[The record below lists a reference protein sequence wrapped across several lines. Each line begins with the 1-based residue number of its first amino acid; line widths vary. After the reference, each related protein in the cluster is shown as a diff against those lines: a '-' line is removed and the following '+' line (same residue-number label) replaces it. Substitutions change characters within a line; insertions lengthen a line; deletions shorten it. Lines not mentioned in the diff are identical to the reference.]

1 MILFKY
7 LKKYK
12 FLIFIILILSICRIY
27 AELELP
33 NYTSSIVN
41 VGINQKGIE
50 DALMLKMSSK
60 TYSTYSL
67 FMNEEELKL
76 FNKAY
81 KEDSGYYKLES
92 VDKDSKK
99 KLNITIEEVA
109 YTIYTLMS
117 SKQLES
123 SILNNVR
130 NKDYLYNYRKEA
142 INKIKDNKELFLSK
156 VAVRFVE
163 EEYKNV
169 GIDTNKISNEYLKN
183 TAINMIFITFIIL
196 SISVTVSFI
205 ASRVAASIGKNL
217 RKQIYE
223 KVMNF
228 STLDIEKFSISSL
241 ITRTTNDITQVQ
253 NSLSMILVI
262 VLYAPLMA
270 IAGSI
275 KVLKTNVNMSYMI
288 ALGIS
293 LIIVLIVISFIYAM
307 PKFKAMQTLLDRI
320 NLVSREILTGIQVIR
335 VFGREKYEEKRFDKE
350 NQKHMK
356 NEKAII
362 KVIALFF
369 PYLMLVLNALS
380 ILILYVGSKQV
391 DLGYLQVGD
400 LLAFLT
406 YSMMIIF
413 SFIFLTMSI
422 VIIPRASVAA
432 KRIDEVLTTDCSIKE
447 KEKTLDE
454 KLENVKGIVKFNN
467 VTFSFPDSDDEVLED
482 VSFTLEPNKTT
493 AIIGAT
499 GSGKSTIL
507 HLLLRYFDVNKGN
520 ITIDGIDIR
529 DLSLRKLRSLI
540 GFVPQKA
547 VLFSGNIESN
557 IKYLDESL
565 EDNTMKKA
573 AQIAEAEEFILSKD
587 KKYKTPISEYGSNVS
602 GGQKQRLSIARALV
616 GSPNILL
623 FDDSFSALD
632 YKTDFKVRENIHK
645 NLTNKTVVIV
655 AQRIATILHAD
666 KIIVLDKGEV
676 VGVGTHEELLKKNKI
691 YQEIAESQLSK
702 EELTTGGKNEK

>member
-50 DALMLKMSSK
+50 DALMIKMSSK

-183 TAINMIFITFIIL
+183 TAINMMLITFIIL
-196 SISVTVSFI
+196 FISVTVGFI

-293 LIIVLIVISFIYAM
+293 LIIILIVISFIYAM

-335 VFGREKYEEKRFDKE
+335 VFGREKYEEQRFDKE
-350 NQKHMK
+350 NQNHMK

-645 NLTNKTVVIV
+645 NLINKTVVIV

-691 YQEIAESQLSK
+691 YKEIAESQLSK

>member
-50 DALMLKMSSK
+50 DALMIKMSSK

-183 TAINMIFITFIIL
+183 TAINMMLITFIIL
-196 SISVTVSFI
+196 FISVTVGFI

-350 NQKHMK
+350 NQNHMK

-369 PYLMLVLNALS
+369 PYLMLVLNGLS

-691 YQEIAESQLSK
+691 YKEIAESQLSK

>member
-50 DALMLKMSSK
+50 DALMIKMSSK

-183 TAINMIFITFIIL
+183 TAINMMLITFIIL
-196 SISVTVSFI
+196 FISVTVGFI

-691 YQEIAESQLSK
+691 YKEIAESQLSK

>member
-41 VGINQKGIE
+41 VGIEQKGIE
-50 DALMLKMSSK
+50 DALMLKMSKK

-67 FMNEEELKL
+67 FMNEDELKL

-81 KEDSGYYKLES
+81 KEDSGYYKFES
-92 VDKDSKK
+92 IDKDSKK
-99 KLNITIEEVA
+99 KLNSIFEEVA
-109 YTIYTLMS
+109 YTIYTLTS

-183 TAINMIFITFIIL
+183 TALKMIFITFIIL

-223 KVMNF
+223 KVLNF
-228 STLDIEKFSISSL
+228 STLDIEKFSIASL

-293 LIIVLIVISFIYAM
+293 LIIILIVISFIYAM

-350 NQKHMK
+350 NQNHMK

-369 PYLMLVLNALS
+369 PYLMLVLNGLS

-406 YSMMIIF
+406 YSMMIIS

-422 VIIPRASVAA
+422 VIIPRATVAV
-432 KRIDEVLTTDCSIKE
+432 KRIDEVLTTDFSIKE

-499 GSGKSTIL
+499 GSGKSTVL

-520 ITIDGIDIR
+520 ITIDDVDIR

-565 EDNTMKKA
+565 EDNTMEKA
-573 AQIAEAEEFILSKD
+573 AQIAEAEEFILNKD
-587 KKYKTPISEYGSNVS
+587 KKYKTTISEYGSNVS

-691 YQEIAESQLSK
+691 YKEIAESQLSK

>member
-92 VDKDSKK
+92 IDKASKK

-169 GIDTNKISNEYLKN
+169 GINTNKISNEYLKN
-183 TAINMIFITFIIL
+183 TAINMMLITFVIL
-196 SISVTVSFI
+196 FISVTVGFI

-335 VFGREKYEEKRFDKE
+335 VFGREKYEEQRFDKE
-350 NQKHMK
+350 NQNHMK

-482 VSFTLEPNKTT
+482 VSFTLEPSKTT

-565 EDNTMKKA
+565 EDNTIKKA

-691 YQEIAESQLSK
+691 YKEIAESQLSK

>member
-92 VDKDSKK
+92 IDKASKK

-183 TAINMIFITFIIL
+183 TAINMMLITFVIL
-196 SISVTVSFI
+196 FISVTVGFI

-335 VFGREKYEEKRFDKE
+335 VFGREKYEEQRFDKE
-350 NQKHMK
+350 NQNHMK

-565 EDNTMKKA
+565 EDNTIKKA

>member
-50 DALMLKMSSK
+50 DALMLKMSNK

-123 SILNNVR
+123 SILNNVK
-130 NKDYLYNYRKEA
+130 NKDYLYNYRKEV

-156 VAVRFVE
+156 VAVHFVE

-183 TAINMIFITFIIL
+183 TAINMMLITFVIL
-196 SISVTVSFI
+196 FISVTVGFI

-432 KRIDEVLTTDCSIKE
+432 KRIDEVLTTDFSIKE

-565 EDNTMKKA
+565 EDNTIKKA

-691 YQEIAESQLSK
+691 YKEIAESQLSK

>member
-92 VDKDSKK
+92 IDKASKK

-123 SILNNVR
+123 SILNNVK

-183 TAINMIFITFIIL
+183 TAINMMLITFVIL

-335 VFGREKYEEKRFDKE
+335 VFGREKYEEQRFDKE
-350 NQKHMK
+350 NQNHMK

-691 YQEIAESQLSK
+691 YKEIAESQLSK

>member
-50 DALMLKMSSK
+50 DALMIKMSSK

-183 TAINMIFITFIIL
+183 TAINMMLITFIIL
-196 SISVTVSFI
+196 FISVTVGFI

-350 NQKHMK
+350 NQNHMK

-507 HLLLRYFDVNKGN
+507 NLLLRYFDVNKGN

-691 YQEIAESQLSK
+691 YKEIAESQLSK

>member
-27 AELELP
+27 VELELP

-92 VDKDSKK
+92 IDKASKK

-183 TAINMIFITFIIL
+183 TAINMMLITFVIL
-196 SISVTVSFI
+196 FISVTVGFI

-335 VFGREKYEEKRFDKE
+335 VFGREKYEEQRFDKE
-350 NQKHMK
+350 NQNHMK

-691 YQEIAESQLSK
+691 YKEIAESQLSK

>member
-1 MILFKY
+1 MVLFKY
-7 LKKYK
+7 LKKYN
-12 FLIFIILILSICRIY
+12 FLMLIILLLSVGRIY

-33 NYTSSIVN
+33 NYTSNIVN
-41 VGINQKGIE
+41 VGIQQKGIE
-50 DALMLKMSSK
+50 DALMIKMSAK
-60 TYSTYSL
+60 TYSTYYL

-76 FNKAY
+76 FNKFY
-81 KEDSGYYKLES
+81 KEDSGYYKLIDIDTKS
-92 VDKDSKK
+92 RT
-99 KLNITIEEVA
+99 KLNSIFEEVS
-109 YTIYTLMS
+109 YTIYILMNT
-117 SKQLES
+117 KQLET
-123 SILNNVR
+123 SIANNLQ
-130 NKDYLYNYRKEA
+130 NKEYLYKYRKET
-142 INKIKDNKELFLSK
+142 ISKIKDNKELFLSK
-156 VAVRFVE
+156 VAIRFAE

-169 GIDTNKISNEYLKN
+169 GVDVNKISNEYLKN
-183 TAINMIFITFIIL
+183 TAINMMLITFFIL
-196 SISVTVSFI
+196 VISVTVGFI
-205 ASRVAASIGKNL
+205 ASRIAATIGKNL

-223 KVMNF
+223 KVLRF
-228 STLDIEKFSISSL
+228 STIDIEKFSIASL

-270 IAGSI
+270 IAGTI
-275 KVLKTNVNMSYMI
+275 KVLQTNVSMSYMI
-288 ALGIS
+288 ALGIA
-293 LIIVLIVISFIYAM
+293 LIVILIVVLFIYAM
-307 PKFKAMQTLLDRI
+307 PKFKIMQTLLDRL

-335 VFGREKYEEKRFDKE
+335 VFGREKYGEKRFDKE

-369 PYLMLVLNALS
+369 PYLMLVLNGLS

-406 YSMMIIF
+406 YSMMIIS

-432 KRIDEVLTTDCSIKE
+432 KRIDEVLTTDFSIKE
-447 KEKTLDE
+447 KENVLDD
-454 KLENVKGIVKFNN
+454 KLEKVKGLVKFNN

-499 GSGKSTIL
+499 GSGKSTVL
-507 HLLLRYFDVNKGN
+507 HLLLRYFDVNKGS
-520 ITIDGIDIR
+520 ITIDGVDIR
-529 DLSLRKLRSLI
+529 DLSLNKLRSLI
-540 GFVPQKA
+540 GFVPQKG

-557 IKYLDESL
+557 IKYLD
-565 EDNTMKKA
+565 DNISDEEMKKA
-573 AQIAEAEEFILSKD
+573 AKISEAEEFILSKD
-587 KKYKTPISEYGSNVS
+587 KKYKSSIAEYGSNVS
-602 GGQKQRLSIARALV
+602 GGQKQRLSIARAVV

-632 YKTDFKVRENIHK
+632 YKTDFKVRENLK
-645 NLTNKTVVIV
+645 KELTNKTTVIV

-691 YQEIAESQLSK
+691 YREIAESQLSK
-702 EELTTGGKNEK
+702 EELTAGGQNEK

>member
-50 DALMLKMSSK
+50 DALMIKMSSK

-92 VDKDSKK
+92 IDKASKK

-183 TAINMIFITFIIL
+183 TAINMMLITFVIL
-196 SISVTVSFI
+196 FISVTVGFI

-335 VFGREKYEEKRFDKE
+335 VFGREKYEEQRFDKE
-350 NQKHMK
+350 NQNHMK

-691 YQEIAESQLSK
+691 YKEIAESQLSK

>member
-50 DALMLKMSSK
+50 DALMIKMSSK

-183 TAINMIFITFIIL
+183 TAINMMLITFIIL
-196 SISVTVSFI
+196 FISVTVGFI

-335 VFGREKYEEKRFDKE
+335 VFGREKYEEQRFDKE
-350 NQKHMK
+350 NQNHMK

-602 GGQKQRLSIARALV
+602 GGQKQRLSIPRALV

-691 YQEIAESQLSK
+691 YKEIAESQLSK

>member
-1 MILFKY
+1 MVLFKY
-7 LKKYK
+7 LKKYN
-12 FLIFIILILSICRIY
+12 FLILIILLLSVGRIY

-33 NYTSSIVN
+33 NYTSNIVN
-41 VGINQKGIE
+41 VGIQQKGIE
-50 DALMLKMSSK
+50 DALMIKMSAK

-76 FNKAY
+76 FNKFY
-81 KEDSGYYKLES
+81 KEDSGYYKLIDIDTKS
-92 VDKDSKK
+92 RT
-99 KLNITIEEVA
+99 KLNSIFEEVS
-109 YTIYTLMS
+109 YTIYILMNT
-117 SKQLES
+117 KQLET
-123 SILNNVR
+123 SIANNLQ
-130 NKDYLYNYRKEA
+130 NKEYLYKYRKET
-142 INKIKDNKELFLSK
+142 ISKIKDNKELFLSK
-156 VAVRFVE
+156 VAIRFAE

-169 GIDTNKISNEYLKN
+169 GVDVNKISNEYLKN
-183 TAINMIFITFIIL
+183 TAINMMLITFFIL
-196 SISVTVSFI
+196 VISVTVCFI
-205 ASRVAASIGKNL
+205 ASRIAATIGKNL

-223 KVMNF
+223 KVLRF
-228 STLDIEKFSISSL
+228 STIDIEKFSIASL

-270 IAGSI
+270 IAGTI
-275 KVLKTNVNMSYMI
+275 KVLQTNVSMSYMI
-288 ALGIS
+288 ALGIA
-293 LIIVLIVISFIYAM
+293 LIVILIVVLFIYAM
-307 PKFKAMQTLLDRI
+307 PKFKIMQTLLDRL

-369 PYLMLVLNALS
+369 PYLMLVLNGLS

-406 YSMMIIF
+406 YSMMIIS

-432 KRIDEVLTTDCSIKE
+432 KRIDEVLTTDFSIKE
-447 KEKTLDE
+447 KENVLDD
-454 KLENVKGIVKFNN
+454 KLEKVKGLVKFNN

-499 GSGKSTIL
+499 GSGKSTVL
-507 HLLLRYFDVNKGN
+507 HLLLRYFDVNKGS
-520 ITIDGIDIR
+520 ITIDGVDIR
-529 DLSLRKLRSLI
+529 DLSLNKLRSLI
-540 GFVPQKA
+540 GFVPQKG

-557 IKYLDESL
+557 IKYLD
-565 EDNTMKKA
+565 DNISDEEMKKA
-573 AQIAEAEEFILSKD
+573 AKISEAEEFILSKD
-587 KKYKTPISEYGSNVS
+587 KKYKSSIAEYGSNVS
-602 GGQKQRLSIARALV
+602 GGQKQRLSIARAVV

-632 YKTDFKVRENIHK
+632 YKTDFKVRENLK
-645 NLTNKTVVIV
+645 KELTNKTTVIV

-691 YQEIAESQLSK
+691 YREIAESQLSK
-702 EELTTGGKNEK
+702 EELTAGGQNEK

>member
-50 DALMLKMSSK
+50 DALMIKMSSK

-183 TAINMIFITFIIL
+183 TAINMMLITFVIL

-223 KVMNF
+223 KVINF

-432 KRIDEVLTTDCSIKE
+432 KRIDKVLTTDCSIKE

-482 VSFTLEPNKTT
+482 VSFTLEPSKTT

-565 EDNTMKKA
+565 EDNTIKKA

-645 NLTNKTVVIV
+645 NLINKTVVIV

-691 YQEIAESQLSK
+691 YKEIAESQLSK

>member
-1 MILFKY
+1 MKRISK
-7 LKKYK
+7 
-12 FLIFIILILSICRIY
+12 IGITIILILSICRIY

-92 VDKDSKK
+92 IDKASKK

-183 TAINMIFITFIIL
+183 TAINMMLITFVIL
-196 SISVTVSFI
+196 FISVTVGFI

-335 VFGREKYEEKRFDKE
+335 VFGRERYEEKRFDKE
-350 NQKHMK
+350 NQNHMK

-691 YQEIAESQLSK
+691 YKEIAESQLSK

>member
-81 KEDSGYYKLES
+81 KEDSGYYKFES
-92 VDKDSKK
+92 IDKDSKK

-130 NKDYLYNYRKEA
+130 NKEYLYNYRKEA

-156 VAVRFVE
+156 VAVHCVE

-183 TAINMIFITFIIL
+183 TAINMMLITFVIL
-196 SISVTVSFI
+196 FISVTVGFI

-335 VFGREKYEEKRFDKE
+335 VFGREKYEEQRFDKE
-350 NQKHMK
+350 NQNHMK

-362 KVIALFF
+362 KVIAIFF

-432 KRIDEVLTTDCSIKE
+432 KRIDEVLTTDFSIKE

-602 GGQKQRLSIARALV
+602 GGQKQRLSIARAVV

-691 YQEIAESQLSK
+691 YKEIAESQLSK

>member
-1 MILFKY
+1 
-7 LKKYK
+7 
-12 FLIFIILILSICRIY
+12 
-27 AELELP
+27 
-33 NYTSSIVN
+33 
-41 VGINQKGIE
+41 
-50 DALMLKMSSK
+50 
-60 TYSTYSL
+60 
-67 FMNEEELKL
+67 
-76 FNKAY
+76 
-81 KEDSGYYKLES
+81 
-92 VDKDSKK
+92 
-99 KLNITIEEVA
+99 
-109 YTIYTLMS
+109 
-117 SKQLES
+117 
-123 SILNNVR
+123 
-130 NKDYLYNYRKEA
+130 
-142 INKIKDNKELFLSK
+142 
-156 VAVRFVE
+156 
-163 EEYKNV
+163 
-169 GIDTNKISNEYLKN
+169 
-183 TAINMIFITFIIL
+183 
-196 SISVTVSFI
+196 
-205 ASRVAASIGKNL
+205 
-217 RKQIYE
+217 
-223 KVMNF
+223 
-228 STLDIEKFSISSL
+228 
-241 ITRTTNDITQVQ
+241 
-253 NSLSMILVI
+253 
-262 VLYAPLMA
+262 
-270 IAGSI
+270 
-275 KVLKTNVNMSYMI
+275 
-288 ALGIS
+288 
-293 LIIVLIVISFIYAM
+293 M

-350 NQKHMK
+350 NQNHMK

-369 PYLMLVLNALS
+369 PYLMLVLNGLS

-406 YSMMIIF
+406 YSMMIIS

-422 VIIPRASVAA
+422 VIIPRATVAV
-432 KRIDEVLTTDCSIKE
+432 KRIDEVLTTDFSIKE

-499 GSGKSTIL
+499 GSGKSTVL

-520 ITIDGIDIR
+520 ITIDGVDIR
-529 DLSLRKLRSLI
+529 DLSLKKLRSLI

-565 EDNTMKKA
+565 EDNTMEKA
-573 AQIAEAEEFILSKD
+573 AQIAEAEEFILNKD
-587 KKYKTPISEYGSNVS
+587 KKYKTTISEYGSNVS

-691 YQEIAESQLSK
+691 YKEIAESQLSK

>member
-1 MILFKY
+1 MVLFKY

-12 FLIFIILILSICRIY
+12 FLILIILLLSVGRIY

-33 NYTSSIVN
+33 NYTSNIVN
-41 VGINQKGIE
+41 VGIQQKGIE
-50 DALMLKMSSK
+50 DALMIKMSAK

-76 FNKAY
+76 FNKFY
-81 KEDSGYYKLES
+81 KEDSGYYKLIDIDTKS
-92 VDKDSKK
+92 RT
-99 KLNITIEEVA
+99 KLNSIFEEVS
-109 YTIYTLMS
+109 YTIYILMNT
-117 SKQLES
+117 KQLET
-123 SILNNVR
+123 SIANNLQ
-130 NKDYLYNYRKEA
+130 NKEYLYKYRKET
-142 INKIKDNKELFLSK
+142 ISKIKDNKELFLSK
-156 VAVRFVE
+156 VAIRFAE

-169 GIDTNKISNEYLKN
+169 GVDVNKISNEYLKN
-183 TAINMIFITFIIL
+183 TAINMMLITFFIL
-196 SISVTVSFI
+196 VISVTVGFI
-205 ASRVAASIGKNL
+205 ASRIAATIGKNL

-223 KVMNF
+223 KVLRF
-228 STLDIEKFSISSL
+228 STIDIEKFSIASL

-270 IAGSI
+270 IAGTI
-275 KVLKTNVNMSYMI
+275 KVLQTNVSMSYMI
-288 ALGIS
+288 ALGIA
-293 LIIVLIVISFIYAM
+293 LIVILIVVLFIYAM
-307 PKFKAMQTLLDRI
+307 PKFKIMQTLLDRL

-369 PYLMLVLNALS
+369 PYLMLVLNGLS

-406 YSMMIIF
+406 YSMMIIS

-432 KRIDEVLTTDCSIKE
+432 KRIDEVLTTDFSIKE
-447 KEKTLDE
+447 KENVLDD
-454 KLENVKGIVKFNN
+454 KLEKVKGLVKFNN

-499 GSGKSTIL
+499 GSGKSTVL

-520 ITIDGIDIR
+520 ITIDGVDIR

-565 EDNTMKKA
+565 EDNTMEKA
-573 AQIAEAEEFILSKD
+573 AQIAEAEEFILNKD
-587 KKYKTPISEYGSNVS
+587 KKYKTTISEYGSNVS

-666 KIIVLDKGEV
+666 KIIFLDKGEV

-691 YQEIAESQLSK
+691 YKEIAESQLSK

>member
-50 DALMLKMSSK
+50 DALMIKMSSK

-183 TAINMIFITFIIL
+183 TAINMMLITFIIL
-196 SISVTVSFI
+196 FISVTVGFI

-350 NQKHMK
+350 NQNHMK

-691 YQEIAESQLSK
+691 YKEIAESQLSK

>member
-1 MILFKY
+1 MVLFKY

-12 FLIFIILILSICRIY
+12 FLILIILLLSVGRIY

-33 NYTSSIVN
+33 NYTSNIVN
-41 VGINQKGIE
+41 VGIQQKGIE
-50 DALMLKMSSK
+50 DALMIKMSAK

-76 FNKAY
+76 FNKFY
-81 KEDSGYYKLES
+81 KEDSGYYKLIDIDTKS
-92 VDKDSKK
+92 RT
-99 KLNITIEEVA
+99 KLNSIFEEVS
-109 YTIYTLMS
+109 YTIYTLMNT
-117 SKQLES
+117 KQLEN
-123 SILNNVR
+123 SIANNLQ
-130 NKDYLYNYRKEA
+130 NKEYLYKYRKET
-142 INKIKDNKELFLSK
+142 ISKIKDNKELFLSK
-156 VAVRFVE
+156 VSIRFAE

-169 GIDTNKISNEYLKN
+169 GVDVNKISNEYLKN
-183 TAINMIFITFIIL
+183 TAINMMLITFVIL
-196 SISVTVSFI
+196 VISITVGFI
-205 ASRVAASIGKNL
+205 ASRIAATIGKNL

-223 KVMNF
+223 KVLRF
-228 STLDIEKFSISSL
+228 STIDIEKFSIASL

-253 NSLSMILVI
+253 NLLSMILVI

-270 IAGSI
+270 IAGTI
-275 KVLKTNVNMSYMI
+275 KVLQTNVSMSYMI
-288 ALGIS
+288 ALGIA
-293 LIIVLIVISFIYAM
+293 LIVILIVVLFIYAM
-307 PKFKAMQTLLDRI
+307 PKFKIMQTLLDRL

-335 VFGREKYEEKRFDKE
+335 VFRREKYEEKRFDKE

-369 PYLMLVLNALS
+369 PYLMLVLNGLS

-406 YSMMIIF
+406 YSMMIIS

-432 KRIDEVLTTDCSIKE
+432 KRIDEVLTTDFSIKE
-447 KEKTLDE
+447 KENVLDD
-454 KLENVKGIVKFNN
+454 KLEKVKGLVKFNN

-499 GSGKSTIL
+499 GSGKSTVL
-507 HLLLRYFDVNKGN
+507 HLLLRYFDVNKGS
-520 ITIDGIDIR
+520 ITIDGVDIR
-529 DLSLRKLRSLI
+529 DLSLNKLRSLI
-540 GFVPQKA
+540 GFVPQKG

-557 IKYLDESL
+557 IKYLD
-565 EDNTMKKA
+565 DNISDEEMKKA
-573 AQIAEAEEFILSKD
+573 AKISEAEEFILSKD
-587 KKYKTPISEYGSNVS
+587 KKYKSSIAEYGSNVS
-602 GGQKQRLSIARALV
+602 GGQKQRLSIARAVV

-632 YKTDFKVRENIHK
+632 YKTDFKVRENLK
-645 NLTNKTVVIV
+645 KELTNKTTVIV

-691 YQEIAESQLSK
+691 YREIAESQLSK
-702 EELTTGGKNEK
+702 EELTAGGQNEK

>member
-50 DALMLKMSSK
+50 DALMIKMSSK

-92 VDKDSKK
+92 IDKASKK

-183 TAINMIFITFIIL
+183 TAINMMLITFVIL
-196 SISVTVSFI
+196 FISVTVGFI

-262 VLYAPLMA
+262 VLYAPLIA

-335 VFGREKYEEKRFDKE
+335 VFGREKYEEQRFDKE
-350 NQKHMK
+350 NQNHMK

-691 YQEIAESQLSK
+691 YKEIAESQLSK

>member
-50 DALMLKMSSK
+50 DALMIKMSSK

-223 KVMNF
+223 KVINF

-335 VFGREKYEEKRFDKE
+335 VFGRERYEEKRFDKE

-691 YQEIAESQLSK
+691 YKEIAESQLSK

>member
-7 LKKYK
+7 LKLR
-12 FLIFIILILSICRIY
+12 FSIILILSICRIY

-50 DALMLKMSSK
+50 DALMIKMSSK

-117 SKQLES
+117 SKQLEF

-183 TAINMIFITFIIL
+183 TAINMMLITFIIL
-196 SISVTVSFI
+196 FISVTVGFI

-350 NQKHMK
+350 NQNHMK

-691 YQEIAESQLSK
+691 YKEIAESQLSK

>member
-50 DALMLKMSSK
+50 DALMIKMSSK

-183 TAINMIFITFIIL
+183 TAINMMLITFVIL

-223 KVMNF
+223 KVINF

-288 ALGIS
+288 ALGVS

-335 VFGREKYEEKRFDKE
+335 VFGRERYEEKRFDKE

-565 EDNTMKKA
+565 EDNTIKKA

>member
-50 DALMLKMSSK
+50 DALMIKMSSK

-92 VDKDSKK
+92 IDKASKK

-183 TAINMIFITFIIL
+183 TAINMMLITFVIL
-196 SISVTVSFI
+196 FISVTVGFI

-350 NQKHMK
+350 NQNHMK

-432 KRIDEVLTTDCSIKE
+432 KRIDEVLTTDCSIKK

-691 YQEIAESQLSK
+691 YKEIAESQLSK

>member
-1 MILFKY
+1 MVLFKY
-7 LKKYK
+7 LKKYN
-12 FLIFIILILSICRIY
+12 FLILIILLLSVGRIY

-33 NYTSSIVN
+33 NYTSNIVN
-41 VGINQKGIE
+41 VGIQQKGIE
-50 DALMLKMSSK
+50 DALMIKMSAK

-76 FNKAY
+76 FNKFY
-81 KEDSGYYKLES
+81 KEDSGYYKLIDIDTKS
-92 VDKDSKK
+92 RT
-99 KLNITIEEVA
+99 KLNSIFEEVS
-109 YTIYTLMS
+109 YTIYILMNT
-117 SKQLES
+117 KQLET
-123 SILNNVR
+123 SIANNLQ
-130 NKDYLYNYRKEA
+130 NKEYLYKYRKET
-142 INKIKDNKELFLSK
+142 ISKIKDNKELFLSK
-156 VAVRFVE
+156 VAIRFAE

-169 GIDTNKISNEYLKN
+169 GVDVNKISNEYLKN
-183 TAINMIFITFIIL
+183 TAINMMLITFFIL
-196 SISVTVSFI
+196 VISVTVGFI
-205 ASRVAASIGKNL
+205 ASRIAATIGKNL

-223 KVMNF
+223 KVLRF
-228 STLDIEKFSISSL
+228 STIDIEKFSIASL

-270 IAGSI
+270 IAGTI
-275 KVLKTNVNMSYMI
+275 KVLQTNVSMSYMI
-288 ALGIS
+288 ALGIA
-293 LIIVLIVISFIYAM
+293 LIVILIVVLFIYAM
-307 PKFKAMQTLLDRI
+307 PKFKIMQTLLDRL

-350 NQKHMK
+350 NQKHMNNK
-356 NEKAII
+356 KAII

-369 PYLMLVLNALS
+369 PYLMLVLNGLS

-406 YSMMIIF
+406 YSMMIIS

-432 KRIDEVLTTDCSIKE
+432 KRIDEVLTTDFSIKE
-447 KEKTLDE
+447 KENVLDD
-454 KLENVKGIVKFNN
+454 KLEKVKGLVKFNN

-499 GSGKSTIL
+499 GSGKSTVL
-507 HLLLRYFDVNKGN
+507 HLLLRYFDVNKGS
-520 ITIDGIDIR
+520 ITIDGVDIR
-529 DLSLRKLRSLI
+529 DLSLNKLRSLI
-540 GFVPQKA
+540 GFVPQKG

-557 IKYLDESL
+557 IKYLD
-565 EDNTMKKA
+565 DNISDEEMKKA
-573 AQIAEAEEFILSKD
+573 AKISEAEEFILSKD
-587 KKYKTPISEYGSNVS
+587 KKYKSSIAEYGSNVS
-602 GGQKQRLSIARALV
+602 GGQKQRLSIARAVV

-632 YKTDFKVRENIHK
+632 YKTDFKVRENLK
-645 NLTNKTVVIV
+645 KELTNKTTVIV

-691 YQEIAESQLSK
+691 YREIAESQLSK
-702 EELTTGGKNEK
+702 EELTAGGQNEK

>member
-50 DALMLKMSSK
+50 DALMIKMSSK

-92 VDKDSKK
+92 IDKDSKK

-183 TAINMIFITFIIL
+183 TAINMMLITFVIL
-196 SISVTVSFI
+196 FISVTVGFI

-293 LIIVLIVISFIYAM
+293 LIIILIVISFIYAM

-335 VFGREKYEEKRFDKE
+335 VFGREKYEEQRFDKE
-350 NQKHMK
+350 NQNHMK

-691 YQEIAESQLSK
+691 YKEIAESQLSK

>member
-50 DALMLKMSSK
+50 DALMIKMSSK

-183 TAINMIFITFIIL
+183 TAINMMLITFVIL
-196 SISVTVSFI
+196 FISVTVGFI

-350 NQKHMK
+350 NQNHMK

-432 KRIDEVLTTDCSIKE
+432 KRIDEVLTTDCSIKK

-691 YQEIAESQLSK
+691 YKEIAESQLSK

>member
-50 DALMLKMSSK
+50 DALIIKMSSK

-92 VDKDSKK
+92 IDKASKK

-123 SILNNVR
+123 SILNNVK
-130 NKDYLYNYRKEA
+130 NKDYLYNYRKET
-142 INKIKDNKELFLSK
+142 INKIKDNKKLFLSK

-223 KVMNF
+223 KVINF

-293 LIIVLIVISFIYAM
+293 LIIILIVISFIYAM

-335 VFGREKYEEKRFDKE
+335 VFGRERYEEKRFDKE
-350 NQKHMK
+350 NQNHMK

-691 YQEIAESQLSK
+691 YKEIAESQLSK

>member
-183 TAINMIFITFIIL
+183 TAINMMLITFVIL
-196 SISVTVSFI
+196 FISVTVGFI

-335 VFGREKYEEKRFDKE
+335 VFGREKYEEQRFDKE
-350 NQKHMK
+350 NQNHMK

-432 KRIDEVLTTDCSIKE
+432 KRIDEVLTTDLSIKE

-565 EDNTMKKA
+565 EDNTIKKA

-691 YQEIAESQLSK
+691 YKEIAESQLSK

>member
-50 DALMLKMSSK
+50 DALMLKMSNK

-92 VDKDSKK
+92 IDKASKK

-130 NKDYLYNYRKEA
+130 NKEYLYNYRKEA

-183 TAINMIFITFIIL
+183 TAINMMLITFVIL
-196 SISVTVSFI
+196 FISVTVGFI

-335 VFGREKYEEKRFDKE
+335 VFGREKYEEQRFDKE
-350 NQKHMK
+350 NQNHMK

-391 DLGYLQVGD
+391 DLGYIQVGD

-573 AQIAEAEEFILSKD
+573 AQVAEAEEFILSKD

-655 AQRIATILHAD
+655 AQRITTILHAD

-691 YQEIAESQLSK
+691 YKEIAESQLSK

>member
-50 DALMLKMSSK
+50 DALMIKMSSK

-92 VDKDSKK
+92 IDKASKK

-123 SILNNVR
+123 SILNNVK

-183 TAINMIFITFIIL
+183 TAINMMLITFVIL

-223 KVMNF
+223 KVINF

-293 LIIVLIVISFIYAM
+293 LIIILIVISFIYAM

-335 VFGREKYEEKRFDKE
+335 VFGRERYEEKRFDKE
-350 NQKHMK
+350 NQNHMK

-454 KLENVKGIVKFNN
+454 KLENVKGIIKFNN

-691 YQEIAESQLSK
+691 YKEIAESQLSK

>member
-1 MILFKY
+1 MVLFKY

-12 FLIFIILILSICRIY
+12 FLILIILLLSAGRIY

-33 NYTSSIVN
+33 NYTSNIVN
-41 VGINQKGIE
+41 VGIQQKGIE
-50 DALMLKMSSK
+50 DALMIKMSAK

-76 FNKAY
+76 FNKFY
-81 KEDSGYYKLES
+81 KEDSGYYKLIDIDTKS
-92 VDKDSKK
+92 RT
-99 KLNITIEEVA
+99 KLNSIFEKVS
-109 YTIYTLMS
+109 YTIYTLMN
-117 SKQLES
+117 SKQLEI
-123 SILNNVR
+123 SIANNQQ
-130 NKDYLYNYRKEA
+130 NKEYLYKYRKET
-142 INKIKDNKELFLSK
+142 ISKIKDNKELFLSK
-156 VAVRFVE
+156 VAIRFAE

-169 GIDTNKISNEYLKN
+169 GVDVNKISNEYLKN
-183 TAINMIFITFIIL
+183 TAIDMMLITFFIL
-196 SISVTVSFI
+196 VISVTVGFI
-205 ASRVAASIGKNL
+205 ASRIAATIGKNL

-223 KVMNF
+223 KVLKF
-228 STLDIEKFSISSL
+228 STIDIEKFSIASL

-270 IAGSI
+270 IAGTI
-275 KVLKTNVNMSYMI
+275 KVLQTNVSMSYMI
-288 ALGIS
+288 ALGIA
-293 LIIVLIVISFIYAM
+293 LIVILIVVLFIYAM
-307 PKFKAMQTLLDRI
+307 PKFKIMQTLLDRL

-369 PYLMLVLNALS
+369 PYLMLVLNGLS

-406 YSMMIIF
+406 YSMMIIS

-432 KRIDEVLTTDCSIKE
+432 KRIDEVLTTDFSIKE
-447 KEKTLDE
+447 KENVLDD
-454 KLENVKGIVKFNN
+454 KLEKVKGLVKFNN

-499 GSGKSTIL
+499 GSGKSTVL

-520 ITIDGIDIR
+520 ITIDGVDIR
-529 DLSLRKLRSLI
+529 DLSLNKLRSLI
-540 GFVPQKA
+540 GFVPQKG

-557 IKYLDESL
+557 IKYLD
-565 EDNTMKKA
+565 DNISDEEMQKA
-573 AQIAEAEEFILSKD
+573 AKISEAEEFILSKD
-587 KKYKTPISEYGSNVS
+587 KKYKSSIAEYGSNVS
-602 GGQKQRLSIARALV
+602 GGQKQRLSIARAVV

-632 YKTDFKVRENIHK
+632 YKTDFKVRENLK
-645 NLTNKTVVIV
+645 KELTNKTTVIV

-691 YQEIAESQLSK
+691 YREIAESQLSK
-702 EELTTGGKNEK
+702 EELTAGGQNEK

>member
-50 DALMLKMSSK
+50 DALMLKMSNK

-92 VDKDSKK
+92 IDKASKK

-183 TAINMIFITFIIL
+183 TAINMMLITFVIL
-196 SISVTVSFI
+196 FISVTVGFI

-335 VFGREKYEEKRFDKE
+335 VFGREKYEEQRFDKE
-350 NQKHMK
+350 NQNHMK

-691 YQEIAESQLSK
+691 YKEIAESQLSK

>member
-50 DALMLKMSSK
+50 DALMIKMSSK

-130 NKDYLYNYRKEA
+130 NKDYLYNYRKET

-183 TAINMIFITFIIL
+183 TAINMMLITFVIL
-196 SISVTVSFI
+196 FISVTVGFI

-223 KVMNF
+223 KVLNF
-228 STLDIEKFSISSL
+228 STLDIEKFSIASL

-350 NQKHMK
+350 NQNHMK

-499 GSGKSTIL
+499 GSGKSTVL

-520 ITIDGIDIR
+520 ITIDGVDIR

-565 EDNTMKKA
+565 EDNTMEKA
-573 AQIAEAEEFILSKD
+573 AQIAEAEEFILNKD
-587 KKYKTPISEYGSNVS
+587 KKYKTTISEYGSNVS

-691 YQEIAESQLSK
+691 YKEIAESQLSK